1 MTLKVIGTGWGRTGT
16 DSMRHALTILGF
28 GPCHHMFEINS
39 NPAVRDNWRAL
50 ARGAKPDWELLFA
63 GYNACVDWPSVAYW
77 RELIALYPDAKV
89 ILTARPAE
97 SWWASYAK
105 TILLAIDTN
114 PDKDSLVHT
123 LIAAKEMKGRPGD
136 HDHVVAL
143 YEAHV
148 AEVLAEVP
156 PERLLVHNLGDGW
169 VPLCTHLE
177 VPVPQEP
184 YPNGNSTAEIHARFG
199 VKSAN

>member
-16 DSMRHALTILGF
+16 DSMRLALTILGF
-28 GPCHHMFEINS
+28 GPCHHMYEINAS
-39 NPAVRDNWRAL
+39 PALRDAWRAL
-50 ARGAKPDWELLFA
+50 AKGAKPDWEMLFD

-97 SWWASYAK
+97 SWWASYAT
-105 TILLAIDTN
+105 TILLSIDSN

-123 LIAAKEMKGRPGD
+123 LIAAKVMQGRPGD

-148 AEVLAEVP
+148 AEVMAEVP

-169 VPLCTHLE
+169 APLCAHLGVN
-177 VPVPQEP
+177 VPDEP
-184 YPNGNSTAEIHARFG
+184 YPNGNTTADIQARFG
-199 VKSAN
+199 FKPAS